1 MTRLFAIA
9 FDLSCTL
16 ALWGIYECSSLR
28 RTFFRRHATQAC
40 HTRPPAGSAL
50 SGAFAPAPSSTPGA
64 DIEMLSFREELLG
77 YSSRRVCRPY
87 MQLPCKRG
95 IRMRSSQRK
104 N

>member
-40 HTRPPAGSAL
+40 HTRPPAGSAV
-50 SGAFAPAPSSTPGA
+50 SGAFGPGPSSTPGA
-64 DIEMLSFREELLG
+64 DIEMLSFGQKPFRVP
-77 YSSRRVCRPY
+77 SRRVCRPD
-87 MQLPCKRG
+87 MKLP
-95 IRMRSSQRK
+95 
-104 N
+104 

>member
-1 MTRLFAIA
+1 MTRLFAVA
-9 FDLSCTL
+9 FDLSLNL
-16 ALWGIYECSSLR
+16 APGVLYEGSSLC

-64 DIEMLSFREELLG
+64 DIEMLTFREELLG
-77 YSSRRVCRPY
+77 DSSRRVCRPY
-87 MQLPCKRG
+87 MQLPWKRG